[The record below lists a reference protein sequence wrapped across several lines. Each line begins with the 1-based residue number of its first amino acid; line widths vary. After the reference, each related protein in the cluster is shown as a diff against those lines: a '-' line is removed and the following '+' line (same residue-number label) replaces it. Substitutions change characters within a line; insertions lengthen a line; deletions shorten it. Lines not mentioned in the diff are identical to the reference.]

1 MPSLV
6 YSALPPSLVEEA
18 RSAALAAGTAVEAA
32 GDDGPFPVRCC
43 LADVQSGNGVLLLS
57 LQPPCEQSPYT
68 AASPVYVHAAA
79 CAGHRPS
86 GDVPEI
92 LRERRLSLRGYDA
105 RHMIT
110 GTAVVDGTDVEQAA
124 SGILADP
131 ATAYVFV
138 HFAGP
143 GCYAC
148 RIDRAA

>member
-1 MPSLV
+1 MPSFL
-6 YSALPPSLVEEA
+6 YSALPPSLVDEA
-18 RSAALAAGTAVEAA
+18 RAAALAAGTAVEAA
-32 GDDGPFPVRCC
+32 ADDGPFPVRCC
-43 LADVQSGNGVLLLS
+43 LADVESGDGVLLLS
-57 LQPPCEQSPYT
+57 LQPPCERSPYT
-68 AASPVYVHAAA
+68 AASPVYVHARR

-86 GDVPEI
+86 AEVPEI
-92 LRERRLSLRGYDA
+92 LRERRLSLRGYDE

-110 GTAVVDGTDVEQAA
+110 GTAVVEGADVEQAA
-124 SGILADP
+124 GDLLADP